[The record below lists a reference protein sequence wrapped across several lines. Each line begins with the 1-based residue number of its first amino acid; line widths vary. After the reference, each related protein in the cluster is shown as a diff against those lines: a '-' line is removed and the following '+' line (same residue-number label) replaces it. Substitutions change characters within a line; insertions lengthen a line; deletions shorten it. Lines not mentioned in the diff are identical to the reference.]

1 METSRLILIGA
12 AASAIITTIAVLI
25 LDTGSDETQTG
36 VQKEQAGEMGAQ
48 GLNQNGG
55 SDGKGG
61 SSDWDLG

>member
-1 METSRLILIGA
+1 MKTSRLILIGA

-25 LDTGSDETQTG
+25 LDTDSDETQTG
-36 VQKEQAGEMGAQ
+36 VQKGQTGAMGTR

-55 SDGKGG
+55 SDGKGS